1 MQTIAYLA
9 NEFPSKVEPY
19 VREEISELRR
29 RGLKVIAGSIWKT
42 EEFTCPGCGVD
53 YTATREE
60 HHEKRT
66 SSFKCS
72 VCDTEV
78 FAWSG
83 YFDFFNWR
91 VVKEKLPV
99 FGRKR

>member
-1 MQTIAYLA
+1 MA
-9 NEFPSKVEPY
+9 N
-19 VREEISELRR
+19 
-29 RGLKVIAGSIWKT
+29 SIWTT

-60 HHEKRT
+60 HHEKRV
-66 SSFKCS
+66 SSFNCS

-91 VVKEKLPV
+91 VMKEKLPV

>member
-1 MQTIAYLA
+1 MA
-9 NEFPSKVEPY
+9 N
-19 VREEISELRR
+19 
-29 RGLKVIAGSIWKT
+29 SIWTT

-60 HHEKRT
+60 QHEKRT

-83 YFDFFNWR
+83 YFDFFNWQ
-91 VVKEKLPV
+91 VVKAKQPV

>member
-1 MQTIAYLA
+1 MPQRSVNARPVQSGDGRQEEETGGMA
-9 NEFPSKVEPY
+9 N
-19 VREEISELRR
+19 
-29 RGLKVIAGSIWKT
+29 SIWTT

-60 HHEKRT
+60 HHEKRV

-78 FAWSG
+78 HAWTG

-91 VVKEKLPV
+91 VVKAKSPV